1 MPVPPPIV
9 QDHQANDRTI
19 TLTKEFEKMKPPSF
33 KGGIDPL
40 KVKAWVLGIEKL
52 FKVFPCTEAQK
63 VLLTTFTLEDKAC
76 RWWMFIRE
84 EHQGMNWA
92 QFLDVFYEKHRP
104 QSIRDRKV
112 SEFENLKQG
121 NKTVAEYETK
131 FTELARFALHLI
143 DTDYKKARKF
153 EGGLRDS
160 ILEKINVLKVQKYV
174 DVLDRAIIVESNQAN
189 RKTPGQW
196 DCQ

>member
-19 TLTKEFEKMKPPSF
+19 TLTNEFEKMKQPSF

-40 KVKAWVLGIEKL
+40 K
-52 FKVFPCTEAQK
+52 
-63 VLLTTFTLEDKAC
+63 DKAC

-92 QFLDVFYEKHRP
+92 QFLDVFYKKYCP
-104 QSIRDRKV
+104 QSIQDRKV
-112 SEFENLKQG
+112 LEFENLKQG
-121 NKTVAEYETK
+121 NKTVAEYEIQ
-131 FTELARFALHLI
+131 FTELAHFAPHLV

-174 DVLDRAIIVESNQAN
+174 DVLDRAIIVEECGYVALFAISENVAIVVY
-189 RKTPGQW
+189 T
-196 DCQ
+196 